1 LYPHISRNNF
11 FVPTHIKRGGG
22 GGQRG
27 IYRKKRETRNAY
39 ARERER
45 ERERGIEGGGG
56 KKV

>member
-39 ARERER
+39 PRERER
-45 ERERGIEGGGG
+45 EREIEGGGG